1 MISLKKIL
9 CPIDHSN
16 CSKEALKYA
25 VSFARKDKAK
35 LLLLHVIDIRTFNEG
50 SGAMYG
56 VLDSMPTQIPNEET
70 LEQLR
75 VKLLDCIPEEI
86 RDDMD
91 VEAIVAQGVPFA
103 EIISTAKEKEI
114 DMIVIGSH
122 GRTGI
127 SHMML
132 GSVSE
137 KVVRKAPCPVLT
149 VRQSDHEFVMP

>member
-9 CPIDHSN
+9 CPIDHSD
-16 CSKEALKYA
+16 CSKEALRYA
-25 VSFARKDKAK
+25 VSFAMKDKAK
-35 LLLLHVIDIRTFNEG
+35 VVLLYIIDIRSFNEG
-50 SGAMYG
+50 LGAI
-56 VLDSMPTQIPNEET
+56 SAQIPNEET
-70 LEQLR
+70 VEQLR

-91 VEAIVAQGVPFA
+91 IEAIVAQGVPFA

-149 VRQSDHEFVMP
+149 VRQSDHGFVMP

>member
-9 CPIDHSN
+9 CPIDHSD

-25 VSFARKDKAK
+25 VSFAMKDEAK
-35 LLLLHVIDIRTFNEG
+35 LYLLHIIDIRSFND
-50 SGAMYG
+50 SLVAM
-56 VLDSMPTQIPNEET
+56 SQQIPDEET
-70 LEQLR
+70 LELLR
-75 VKLLDCIPEEI
+75 MKLLDCIPEDI

-91 VEAIVAQGVPFA
+91 VEATVIQGIPFA

-149 VRQSDHEFVMP
+149 VRQPGHEFKMP

>member
-9 CPIDHSN
+9 CPIDHSD

-25 VSFARKDKAK
+25 VSFAMKDEAK
-35 LLLLHVIDIRTFNEG
+35 LYLLHIIDIRSFSEG
-50 SGAMYG
+50 LDAM
-56 VLDSMPTQIPNEET
+56 SKQIPDEET

-75 VKLLDCIPEEI
+75 TKLLDCIPEEI
-86 RDDMD
+86 RDEMD
-91 VEAIVAQGVPFA
+91 VEAIVIQGIPFA
-103 EIISTAKEKEI
+103 EIISTAREKEI

-127 SHMML
+127 AHMML

-137 KVVRKAPCPVLT
+137 KVVRKAPCPVLI
-149 VRQSDHEFVMP
+149 VRQPNQKFVMP

>member
-9 CPIDHSN
+9 CPIDHSD

-25 VSFARKDKAK
+25 VSFAMKDEAK
-35 LLLLHVIDIRTFNEG
+35 LYLLHIIDIRSFND
-50 SGAMYG
+50 SLVAM
-56 VLDSMPTQIPNEET
+56 SQQIPDEET

-75 VKLLDCIPEEI
+75 MKLLDCIPEDI

-91 VEAIVAQGVPFA
+91 VEATVIQGIPFA

-149 VRQSDHEFVMP
+149 VRQPGHEFIMP

>member
-1 MISLKKIL
+1 MITLKRIL
-9 CPIDHSN
+9 CPIDHSD

-25 VSFARKDKAK
+25 VSFAMKEEAK
-35 LLLLHVIDIRTFNEG
+35 LLLLHIIDIRSFNEE
-50 SGAMYG
+50 
-56 VLDSMPTQIPNEET
+56 LDAISKQIPDEET
-70 LEQLR
+70 FEQLR
-75 VKLLDCIPEEI
+75 IKLLDCIPEAI

-91 VEAIVAQGVPFA
+91 VEAIVIQGIPFV

-149 VRQSDHEFVMP
+149 VRQPGHEFVMP

>member
-9 CPIDHSN
+9 FPIDHSD

-25 VSFARKDKAK
+25 VSFAMKDEAK
-35 LLLLHVIDIRTFNEG
+35 LYLLHIIDIRSFND
-50 SGAMYG
+50 SLVAM
-56 VLDSMPTQIPNEET
+56 SQQIPDEET

-75 VKLLDCIPEEI
+75 MKLLDCIPEDI

-91 VEAIVAQGVPFA
+91 VEATVIQGIPFA

-149 VRQSDHEFVMP
+149 VRQPGHEFKMP

>member
-1 MISLKKIL
+1 MITLKRIL
-9 CPIDHSN
+9 CPIDHSD

-25 VSFARKDKAK
+25 VSFAMKEEAK
-35 LLLLHVIDIRTFNEG
+35 LLLLHIIDIRSFNEE
-50 SGAMYG
+50 
-56 VLDSMPTQIPNEET
+56 LDAISKQIPDEET
-70 LEQLR
+70 FEQLR

-91 VEAIVAQGVPFA
+91 VEAIVIQGIPFV

-149 VRQSDHEFVMP
+149 VRQPGHEFVMP

>member
-9 CPIDHSN
+9 CPIDHSD

-25 VSFARKDKAK
+25 VSFAMKDEAK
-35 LLLLHVIDIRTFNEG
+35 LLLLHIIDIRSFNEG
-50 SGAMYG
+50 LDAM
-56 VLDSMPTQIPNEET
+56 STQIPNEET

-86 RDDMD
+86 RDDLD
-91 VEAIVAQGVPFA
+91 VEAIVIQGIPFA

-149 VRQSDHEFVMP
+149 VRQPGHKFVMP

>member
-1 MISLKKIL
+1 MITLKRIL
-9 CPIDHSN
+9 CPIDHSD

-25 VSFARKDKAK
+25 VSFAMKEEAK
-35 LLLLHVIDIRTFNEG
+35 LLLLHIIDIRSFNEE
-50 SGAMYG
+50 
-56 VLDSMPTQIPNEET
+56 LDAISKQIPDEET
-70 LEQLR
+70 FEQLR
-75 VKLLDCIPEEI
+75 VKLLDCIPEAI

-91 VEAIVAQGVPFA
+91 VEAIVIQGIPFV

-149 VRQSDHEFVMP
+149 VRQPGHEFVMP

>member
-9 CPIDHSN
+9 CPIDHSD

-25 VSFARKDKAK
+25 VSFAMKDEAK
-35 LLLLHVIDIRTFNEG
+35 LYLLHIIDIRSFNE
-50 SGAMYG
+50 SLDAM
-56 VLDSMPTQIPNEET
+56 SKQIPDEET

-75 VKLLDCIPEEI
+75 IKLLDCIPEEI
-86 RDDMD
+86 REDMN
-91 VEAIVAQGVPFA
+91 VEAIVVQGIPFA
-103 EIISTAKEKEI
+103 EIISTAREKEI

-127 SHMML
+127 AHMML

-149 VRQSDHEFVMP
+149 VRQPGHEFVMP

>member
-9 CPIDHSN
+9 CPIDHSD

-25 VSFARKDKAK
+25 VSFAMKDEAK
-35 LLLLHVIDIRTFNEG
+35 LYLLHIIDIRSFND
-50 SGAMYG
+50 SLVAM
-56 VLDSMPTQIPNEET
+56 SQQIPDEET

-75 VKLLDCIPEEI
+75 MKLLDCIPEDI

-91 VEAIVAQGVPFA
+91 VEATVIQGIPFA

-149 VRQSDHEFVMP
+149 VRQPGHEFMMP

>member
-1 MISLKKIL
+1 MISLNKIL
-9 CPIDHSN
+9 CPIDHSD

-25 VSFARKDKAK
+25 VTFAMKDEAK
-35 LLLLHVIDIRTFNEG
+35 LLLLHVIDIRSFNEG
-50 SGAMYG
+50 LDAM
-56 VLDSMPTQIPNEET
+56 STQIPNEET
-70 LEQLR
+70 IEQLR

-91 VEAIVAQGVPFA
+91 VEAIVTQGIPFA

>member
-9 CPIDHSN
+9 CPIDHSD

-25 VSFARKDKAK
+25 VSFAMKDEAK
-35 LLLLHVIDIRTFNEG
+35 LLLLHIIDIRSFNEG
-50 SGAMYG
+50 LDAM
-56 VLDSMPTQIPNEET
+56 STQIPNEET

-86 RDDMD
+86 RDDLD
-91 VEAIVAQGVPFA
+91 VEAIVIQGVPFA

-149 VRQSDHEFVMP
+149 IRQPGHKFVMP

>member
-9 CPIDHSN
+9 CPIDHSD
-16 CSKEALKYA
+16 CSKEALRYA
-25 VSFARKDKAK
+25 VSFAMKDKAK
-35 LLLLHVIDIRTFNEG
+35 VILLHIIDIRFFNEE
-50 SGAMYG
+50 
-56 VLDSMPTQIPNEET
+56 LDSISAQVPNEET
-70 LEQLR
+70 IEQLK

>member
-9 CPIDHSN
+9 CPIDHSD

-25 VSFARKDKAK
+25 VSLAMKDEAQ
-35 LLLLHVIDIRTFNEG
+35 LYLLHIIDIRSCNE
-50 SGAMYG
+50 S
-56 VLDSMPTQIPNEET
+56 LDTMSVQIPDKET

-75 VKLLDCIPEEI
+75 TKLLDCIPEEI
-86 RDDMD
+86 RDDMN
-91 VEAIVAQGVPFA
+91 VEAIVIQGVPFA
-103 EIISTAKEKEI
+103 EIISTARENEI

-122 GRTGI
+122 GRTGLA
-127 SHMML
+127 HMML

-149 VRQSDHEFVMP
+149 VRQTDHKFVMP